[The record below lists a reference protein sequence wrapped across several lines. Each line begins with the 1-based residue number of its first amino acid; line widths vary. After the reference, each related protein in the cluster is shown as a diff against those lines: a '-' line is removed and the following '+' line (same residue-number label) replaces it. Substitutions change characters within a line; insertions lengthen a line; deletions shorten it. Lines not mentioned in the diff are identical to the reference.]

1 MNVVIE
7 GGTGNGGGI
16 CSTAGTSK
24 IHEEHLAFE
33 SHAVTRNNLLRL
45 VRNVNPD
52 DKVVMAFG
60 EISRESFL
68 FDGEHRN
75 NQVESVFKG
84 DVSTGTSGK

>member
-1 MNVVIE
+1 M
-7 GGTGNGGGI
+7 GNGGVI

-24 IHEEHLAFE
+24 IHEERLACE
-33 SHAVTRNNLLRL
+33 SNAVTRNNILRL

-52 DKVVMAFG
+52 GKAAM

-68 FDGEHRN
+68 FDDKHRN

-84 DVSTGTSGK
+84 DVSTGT